1 MADVITL
8 NEIEEVK
15 NLVGTNN
22 TEDANGTLSQKST
35 AIFNFVT
42 SRIGAPTDGGGT
54 TQQGSVMAKLNALL
68 NQNSSH
74 GSQTY
79 STAGTYTW
87 TCPAGVSQVFVL
99 ATGGSGG
106 GGGGGYVYYYSGYDE
121 ATPGGGG
128 GSGGISAIVYT
139 ILPVTA
145 GSAYSL
151 VVGAAGTAGSA
162 GANMIRSSGSIT
174 TNVTAGTAG
183 GAGGATKFG
192 NLLTVNGGG
201 GGAGGAAGGEYRG
214 GETASAA
221 GGKVGSLST
230 NKVFLVKEISGVSGN
245 TGGKGTVSIGGYED
259 GETVYY
265 YNIGTGGSSTVGKI
279 INSGKGGNGG
289 RAVSSSSIVNPTAG
303 SKGSAGVIH
312 VIW

>member
-8 NEIEEVK
+8 NEIEEIKSLLQTKCV
-15 NLVGTNN
+15 N
-22 TEDANGTLSQKST
+22 TDANVTTLLE
-35 AIFNFVT
+35 
-42 SRIGAPTDGGGT
+42 RIGTTAQTGGT
-54 TQQGSVMAKLNALL
+54 TTSGTVMAKLNTLL
-68 NQNSSH
+68 AANTNH
-74 GSQTY
+74 GSVSY

-106 GGGGGYVYYYSGYDE
+106 GGGGGGGYVYFYSGYDE

-162 GANMIRSSGSIT
+162 GANMIRNNNSSIA

-201 GGAGGAAGGEYRG
+201 GGGGGAAGGEYG
-214 GETASAA
+214 GSGTASAA

-245 TGGKGTVSIGGYED
+245 TGGKGTVSSGYEG
-259 GETVYY
+259 GETVHY

-289 RAVSSSSIVNPTAG
+289 RAVSSSIVNPTAG

>member
-1 MADVITL
+1 
-8 NEIEEVK
+8 
-15 NLVGTNN
+15 
-22 TEDANGTLSQKST
+22 
-35 AIFNFVT
+35 
-42 SRIGAPTDGGGT
+42 
-54 TQQGSVMAKLNALL
+54 MAKLNTLL
-68 NQNSSH
+68 AANTNH
-74 GSQTY
+74 GSVSY

-106 GGGGGYVYYYSGYDE
+106 GGGGGGGYVYYYSGYEE

-174 TNVTAGTAG
+174 TNVKAGTAG

-201 GGAGGAAGGEYRG
+201 GGAGGAAGGEYKG
-214 GETASAA
+214 GATDSVA

-289 RAVSSSSIVNPTAG
+289 RAEGRSIVNPTAG